1 MPRRQRLDALIL
13 GGGMAGIS
21 AALSL
26 RGFGLDA
33 LILEEALLPG
43 GQLHEIHAAI
53 VDYPLAHGVGGA
65 RFAARVLDEARAAK
79 LSILVG
85 SPVRGVSVKGLWAER
100 EDGRIH
106 ARALLIATGLR
117 RRALGVPG
125 EAALKDRGISH
136 SANRDRTIYA
146 GRPVVVIGG
155 GTAAVEDALLCA
167 EVGSTV
173 TLIHRSTHFRA
184 RTDFLASARKH
195 PAIKIVPNAEVRRIL
210 GEEHVEGVQ
219 YRVRGSRITRVAQA
233 DAVIVR
239 IGWQPRTE
247 PLRGQIG
254 LDRQGYVRV
263 RPGGATT
270 APAVYAAGD
279 VCSPRWPSIAN
290 AAGQGAAAAWEIAH
304 LLGRFTH

>member
-1 MPRRQRLDALIL
+1 
-13 GGGMAGIS
+13 MAGIS
-21 AALSL
+21 AALWL

-43 GQLHEIHAAI
+43 GQLHEIHAPI
-53 VDYPLAHGVGGA
+53 VDYPLAYGVGGA
-65 RFAARVLDEARAAK
+65 GFAARVLVDARAAK

-85 SPVRGVSVKGLWAER
+85 SPTTKVSVQGLWAER

-106 ARALLIATGLR
+106 ARTLLVATGLR

-125 EAALKDRGISH
+125 ELALIGHGISY
-136 SANRDRTIYA
+136 SANKDRTIYA
-146 GRPVVVIGG
+146 GRPVVVVGG

-167 EVGSTV
+167 EVGSPV
-173 TLIHRSTHFRA
+173 TLIHRSTRFRA

-195 PAIKIVPNAEVRRIL
+195 PAIKIASNAEVKRIV
-210 GEEHVEGVQ
+210 GNDCVEGVQ
-219 YRVRGSRITRVAQA
+219 YRMRGSGITRVVQA
-233 DAVIVR
+233 DAVFVR

-247 PLRGQIG
+247 LLRGQIG
-254 LDRQGYVRV
+254 LDRQGYVRS

-270 APAVYAAGD
+270 ARAVFAAGD

-290 AAGQGAAAAWEIAH
+290 AAGQGAAAAWEIAR
-304 LLGRFTH
+304 LLGRFTQR